1 MHFVPWVL
9 SLYSVGNEWS
19 LCAKRHACTCS
30 RGQIGQEHTDDM
42 QKKGMDVHRQPQLLG
57 AMLTTFTFY
66 LISFTPPYSTNDFI
80 QVLIRKI
87 SHGEVT

>member
-1 MHFVPWVL
+1 M
-9 SLYSVGNEWS
+9 
-19 LCAKRHACTCS
+19 
-30 RGQIGQEHTDDM
+30 DDV

-80 QVLIRKI
+80 QVLVRKI
-87 SHGEVT
+87 IHGEAT